1 MVVPDP
7 TPPTAAE
14 PAPPRLLA
22 TLRPSPDDDLDPQF
36 PDLDGLDLE
45 TTSLTFDGARTFTV
59 LRSRLRGCTLDI
71 GDATVDAQD
80 AHLVDLDLSGRRFEG
95 LTRVHL
101 ERCRLTGA
109 DFGEAR
115 LRDVRFTDCALDLT
129 SLRATTIE
137 RTAVAGGRVD
147 EADLSGARCTDVVLA
162 GVDVA
167 GLRLEGARL
176 DRVDVTDADIDA
188 VADLRELRGCI
199 LSPTQAVALAPR
211 LAQVAGMHVAPPLS
225 HRS

>member
-1 MVVPDP
+1 MPDP
-7 TPPTAAE
+7 TPPSAAE
-14 PAPPRLLA
+14 PAPPRLPA
-22 TLRPSPDDDLDPQF
+22 ALRPSLDGDLDPQF
-36 PDLDGLDLE
+36 PDLDGVDVGAG
-45 TTSLTFDGARTFTV
+45 SIVFDEARTFTV
-59 LRSRLRGCTLDI
+59 LRSRLTGCDLGI
-71 GDATVDAQD
+71 GEATVDAQD
-80 AHLVDLDLSGRRFEG
+80 ARLVDLDLSGRRFEG

-129 SLRATTIE
+129 SFRATTIE
-137 RTAVAGGRVD
+137 RTVVAGGRVD
-147 EADLSGARCTDVVLA
+147 ETDLSAARCTDVVLA

-167 GLRLEGARL
+167 GLRLEGARF

-188 VADLRELRGCI
+188 VADLRQLRGCI

-211 LAQVAGMHVAPPLS
+211 LAHVAGMHVAPPLS

>member
-1 MVVPDP
+1 MPDP
-7 TPPTAAE
+7 APPTAAE
-14 PAPPRLLA
+14 PATPRLPA
-22 TLRPSPDDDLDPQF
+22 ALRASLDDDLDPLF
-36 PDLDGLDLE
+36 PDLDGLDLDAGSVSFPE
-45 TTSLTFDGARTFTV
+45 ARTFTV
-59 LRSRLRGCTLDI
+59 LRSRLSGCDLDV
-71 GDATVDAQD
+71 GDSTVDAQD
-80 AHLVDLDLSGRRFEG
+80 AHLVDLDLSGRCIEG
-95 LTRVHL
+95 FTRVHL

-129 SLRATTIE
+129 SFRSTTIE
-137 RTAVAGGRVD
+137 RTVVAGGRVD
-147 EADLSGARCTDVVLA
+147 EADLSAARCSDVVLS

-167 GLRLEGARL
+167 GLRLHGARFE
-176 DRVDVTDADIDA
+176 RVDVTDADIDA

-211 LAQVAGMHVAPPLS
+211 LARVAGMSVATPLS